1 VTELYP
7 WIKLLHIA
15 AVTASGSLFAIRGL
29 LLILGQP
36 WAMARPVRTLS
47 QAIDTV
53 LLAAAITLTIT
64 IGQYPF
70 VDAWLTA
77 KVLLLVLYIALGI
90 LAFRRGRSAAA
101 RLGYFLA
108 ALGVFGFIVSIA
120 LTHDPRGLF
129 SLL

>member
-1 VTELYP
+1 MTELYP
-7 WIKLLHIA
+7 WIKLVHIA

-77 KVLLLVLYIALGI
+77 KVLLLVVYIALGI
-90 LAFRRGRSAAA
+90 RAFRPERSAAA

-108 ALGVFGFIVSIA
+108 ALGVFAFIVSVA
-120 LTHDPRGLF
+120 LTHDPRGVF

>member
-1 VTELYP
+1 MTELYP
-7 WIKLLHIA
+7 WIKLVHIA
-15 AVTASGSLFAIRGL
+15 AVAASGSLFAIRGL

-36 WAMARPVRTLS
+36 WAMARPVRILS
-47 QAIDTV
+47 QAIDSV
-53 LLAAAITLTIT
+53 LLAAAITLTVI

-77 KVLLLVLYIALGI
+77 KVLLLVVYVALGV
-90 LAFRRGRSAAA
+90 LAFRKERSKPA
-101 RLGYFLA
+101 RIACWLA